1 MKHRILFMCGVI
13 APLLFVFMAI
23 LGGAI
28 RPDYSHIG
36 DTVSELLSPGS
47 PNRLLLSIIF
57 TIYALLMALFGIGI
71 LWFIRRSEQSTPI
84 GIIGASLFIAAGLI
98 NVAIA
103 TLYPQDP
110 WGSPPTFAGEMH
122 MNLSGVIG
130 LLQLLSISLL
140 GLWFRRAEIFPG
152 FGAYSFLTAGAVI
165 LLVGFF
171 LMMAGTPI
179 MGLAERI
186 LILVGLLWTFVLA
199 LWMVS
204 RRTYSDSHSL

>member
-1 MKHRILFMCGVI
+1 MCGVI

-28 RPDYSHIG
+28 RPGYSHIAN
-36 DTVSELLSPGS
+36 TVSELLSPGS
-47 PNRLLLSIIF
+47 PNRLFLSIIF
-57 TIYALLMALFGIGI
+57 TAYALLMALFGIGI
-71 LWFIRRSEQSTPI
+71 LLFIRRTEQSAPI
-84 GIIGASLFIAAGLI
+84 GIIGASMFIAAGLI

-103 TLYPQDP
+103 TVYPQDP

-122 MNLSGVIG
+122 INLSGVIG

-140 GLWFRRAEIFPG
+140 GIWFNRARIFPG

-171 LMMAGTPI
+171 LMMAGNPI
-179 MGLAERI
+179 MGFTERI
-186 LILVGLLWTFVLA
+186 LVVVGLLWTFVLA

-204 RRTYSDSHSL
+204 RSSYAGWRSL